1 MYSPRPSYS
10 FYPNIFYIC
19 CLDKT
24 GLKAVKIYLSEF
36 GRGRLAEEDRLGP
49 EELRKA
55 YPSNNLSAEGDDS
68 SEESDLDIENDNYEE
83 NEIAAREKVRKYQV
97 NRLRYYYAVAEF
109 GSVEAADIVYKN
121 CDGTEYELSGTR

>member
-1 MYSPRPSYS
+1 MYEGSPSRSPS
-10 FYPNIFYIC
+10 FYRIIFYIC

-55 YPSNNLSAEGDDS
+55 YPSNNLSAEGDES
-68 SEESDLDIENDNYEE
+68 SDESDLDITNDNYEE
-83 NEIAAREKVRKYQV
+83 YLFPQMESISFYIH
-97 NRLRYYYAVAEF
+97 Y
-109 GSVEAADIVYKN
+109 
-121 CDGTEYELSGTR
+121 